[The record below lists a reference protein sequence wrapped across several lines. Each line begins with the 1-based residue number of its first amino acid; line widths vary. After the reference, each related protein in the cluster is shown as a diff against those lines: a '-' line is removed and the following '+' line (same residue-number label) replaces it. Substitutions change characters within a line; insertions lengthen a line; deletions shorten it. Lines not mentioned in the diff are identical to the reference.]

1 MKHIHKDFFVSPIGL
16 ILIEATETMLV
27 GISLAKEMPSVAP
40 NAITQ
45 KAKEWLA
52 AYFAKNL
59 LPLPPLSAAPTKF
72 SQLVREATLQIPF
85 GKCKSYGEVAKAIG
99 RPKAYRAVAQALK
112 YNPFMIMV
120 PCHRVIGK
128 SGLGGYNGG
137 IEIKRKLLEFE
148 ACELIN
154 F

>member
-1 MKHIHKDFFVSPIGL
+1 MSIYTDYFVSPIGL
-16 ILIEATETMLV
+16 LLIEATDSMLIE
-27 GISLAKEMPSVAP
+27 ISLANEVQGAIP
-40 NAITQ
+40 NAII
-45 KAKEWLA
+45 KRAKEWFE
-52 AYFAKNL
+52 AYFAKTL
-59 LPLPPLSAAPTKF
+59 LPLPPLIPAPTSF

-85 GKCKSYGEVAKAIG
+85 GKCKSYSEIAKAIG

-112 YNPFMIMV
+112 YNPYMIMV

-148 ACELIN
+148 GCGSIN